1 MAESC
6 LVSYLTCSVC
16 LDILTEP
23 VSLSCHHSFCKRCL
37 TEHWARQPGRPCPV
51 CRKTSSKEDLD
62 VNFERPTQDRPTQDR
77 PTQEP
82 PVLPLFCLDDSHPLC
97 PLCEFSLHPQHR
109 VVSGEE
115 AQRRLK
121 ELISSQLQA
130 LTEEKHQCEELQQ
143 SYEEIQLYA
152 EKQAGDCE
160 RHIRAGFSRLHQF
173 LQEEEQRALS
183 ALREEQLRQKKNIS
197 PELEKLREKLSSVD
211 KIIQELQQQLETH
224 TYRPR
229 QESTLPRPRPKA
241 GLLLDQA
248 KVLGNL
254 GLCNHQINQ

>member
-1 MAESC
+1 MQLKSGTVFMRINMAESS
-6 LVSYLTCSVC
+6 LESFLTCSVC

-37 TEHWARQPGRPCPV
+37 TEHW
-51 CRKTSSKEDLD
+51 TSSKEDLD
-62 VNFERPTQDRPTQDR
+62 VNFPPSAQTQRQWSVCPSHPQV
-77 PTQEP
+77 P
-82 PVLPLFCLDDSHPLC
+82 PLFCLDDSRPLC

-109 VVSGEE
+109 LVSGEE

-121 ELISSQLQA
+121 KLISSQLQA

-160 RHIRAGFSRLHQF
+160 RHIRVGFSRLHQF

-224 TYRPR
+224 TYSQLREKKR
-229 QESTLPRPRPKA
+229 VMLHLKRDYCVLVTLQENTVTAL
-241 GLLLDQA
+241 
-248 KVLGNL
+248 NL
-254 GLCNHQINQ
+254 